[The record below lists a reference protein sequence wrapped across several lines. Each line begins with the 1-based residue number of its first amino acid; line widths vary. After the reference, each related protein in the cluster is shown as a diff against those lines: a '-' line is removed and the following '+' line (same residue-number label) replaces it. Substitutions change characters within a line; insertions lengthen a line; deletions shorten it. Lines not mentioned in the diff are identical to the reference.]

1 MAFKIDELKNISD
14 DIETPDKG
22 RDFDQMAEE
31 FDDLQYYSWREL
43 HKQKEADDLIR
54 NHNAV
59 EQYWSEFND
68 KREEMYNFRKGRQ
81 WSDEELA
88 LLKEK
93 KKTPVVFNK
102 IINTVRTIVGTFIQN
117 KYDVKPAPLKP
128 TTQDISDIFTQL
140 YHWTAYH
147 NHVDSKDA
155 GLIQDALCG
164 GWAWQESW
172 VEVAPG
178 MKPRINVKNQNN
190 FAVYPDPNSQDLIER
205 SDMQFIDRA
214 SWLSLGELIEAFPE
228 HTAILNDRLK
238 SYEVYTDGHYEP
250 VKRYADR
257 SHQNKWERN
266 GRFKVIERFYKV
278 KRKHFTAVD
287 METMEEVDIG
297 YDLSTNE
304 QDQIN
309 SNYPQMKMLHRMEEF
324 LYLAV
329 AIPVF
334 EVNQFLYNGPYHC
347 QPRDPRTKAIMFP
360 LVDLVCESIGG
371 EVNGFVEYMVGP
383 QKIINSMMGNKLHSA
398 KHATNTSLIGRKDA
412 FDEDDKRDV
421 ERHHSDGDRTF
432 WVKAG
437 QDPASAMSLLP
448 QGSTNPDTDGSLN
461 YATAFEEEVSST
473 PPAMKGL
480 SEGNVAGVLNEQRIQ
495 QSFVQLQGFVKNY
508 MHFLRRR
515 AKLWMYYWQEY
526 FTHEEVF
533 RVTEKKHPDEP
544 DYFAVNQLGV
554 NQYGELEVKNN
565 LAAGEYDMV
574 FEDSYQSPTVRDKV
588 RQQIIEL
595 QNSPSVQQDP
605 VLNTM
610 LTMYFLKMSD
620 APQDLKDYALKH
632 SQVVAQEQ
640 ARLQQQEQAQA
651 QQSLAQN
658 QQQMQTEELNQ
669 AEQLQRIAQAEA
681 EQTALAPENFPP
693 AQVEDQPLNIQ
704 PPLPQ
709 SASIGQ
715 GF

>member
-1 MAFKIDELKNISD
+1 MDPTLQAESLVSPEKNSNQESDELPAGAIQ
-14 DIETPDKG
+14 DK
-22 RDFDQMAEE
+22 E
-31 FDDLQYYSWREL
+31 YYSWREL
-43 HKQKEADDLIR
+43 HKQKNAHDLIA
-54 NHNAV
+54 NHDAV
-59 EQYWSEFND
+59 EQYWSAFND
-68 KREEMYNFRKGRQ
+68 KRETMYNFRKGRQ
-81 WSDEELA
+81 WNDEELA

-102 IINTVRTIVGTFIQN
+102 IINTIRTIVGTFIQN
-117 KYDVKPAPLKP
+117 KYDVKPAPLVP

-140 YHWTAYH
+140 YHWTAHH

-155 GLIQDALCG
+155 ELIQNALCG

-172 VEVAPG
+172 LDIAPG
-178 MKPRINVKNQNN
+178 AKPRVNVKNQNN
-190 FAVYPDPNSQDLIER
+190 FGIYPDPNSLDLIDR
-205 SDMQFIDRA
+205 SDLQFIDRA
-214 SWLSLGELIEAFPE
+214 SWLSLGELIEVFPE
-228 HTAILNDRLK
+228 KAGLLSDRLK

-278 KRKHFTAVD
+278 KRKHFTAI
-287 METMEEVDIG
+287 MSETMQEFDMG
-297 YDLSTNE
+297 YDLTQDE
-304 QDQIN
+304 QENFKTD
-309 SNYPQMKMLHRMEEF
+309 YPAMNVIQRMEEF
-324 LYLAV
+324 LFLAV
-329 AIPVF
+329 ALPVY
-334 EVNQFLYNGPYHC
+334 EVNEFLFNGPYHC
-347 QPRDPRTKAIMFP
+347 QPRDPRTKQIMFP

-371 EVNGFVEYMVGP
+371 EVNGFVEYMIGP

-412 FDEDDKRDV
+412 FDEDDKKDV
-421 ERHHSDGDRTF
+421 EKHHSDGDRTF

-437 QDPASAMSLLP
+437 QDPASALSLLP
-448 QGSTNPDTDGSLN
+448 QGSTNPDTDGALN
-461 YATAFEEEVSST
+461 YSTAFEEEVSST

-515 AKLWMYYWQEY
+515 AKLWMYYWQNH
-526 FTHEEVF
+526 FTEEEVY
-533 RVTEKKHPDEP
+533 RVTQKKHPDEE
-544 DYFAVNQLGV
+544 DYFTINQVGL
-554 NQYGELEVKNN
+554 NQYGELEIKNDIT
-565 LAAGEYDMV
+565 AGEYDML
-574 FEDSYQSPTVRDKV
+574 FEESYQSATVKDKT

-605 VLNTM
+605 TLNTM

-620 APQDLKDYALKH
+620 APQDLKDFALKH
-632 SQVVAQEQ
+632 SQVVAAEQ
-640 ARLQQQEQAQA
+640 ARLQQQEQAQSDM
-651 QQSLAQN
+651 SLEGSK
-658 QQQMQTEELNQ
+658 QQMETEKLNQ
-669 AEQLQRIAQAEA
+669 AEQIQRIAENEA
-681 EQTALAPENFPP
+681 EQTAFDPANFPNNM

-709 SASIGQ
+709 SASVGQ